1 MEVKWFNQE
10 PPLKYLALISLYLN
24 AVFIACCREVMVITE
39 LQGGQ
44 TVGTCGEAAG
54 RTGRTLTR
62 RPGDRAPDSGSS
74 GKIPNLLRLDF
85 SL

>member
-24 AVFIACCREVMVITE
+24 AVFIARCREVMVITE

-54 RTGRTLTR
+54 RTGRTLIR
-62 RPGDRAPDSGSS
+62 RPGDGAPDSGSS
-74 GKIPNLLRLDF
+74 GKIPKLLRLDF